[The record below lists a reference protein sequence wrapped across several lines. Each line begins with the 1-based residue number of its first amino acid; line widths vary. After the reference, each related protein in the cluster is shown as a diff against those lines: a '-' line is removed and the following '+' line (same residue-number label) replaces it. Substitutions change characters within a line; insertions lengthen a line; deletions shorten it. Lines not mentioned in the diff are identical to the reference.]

1 MLFSVFER
9 LLLLSVLPKE
19 GDLTTIRIVRD
30 LKSAL
35 SFTESEHEVLKFRV
49 DPNTGGT
56 QWENQIEP
64 VEIPI
69 GPKAH
74 KLITD
79 ALGEL
84 DKAKKLSLEHLPV
97 YERFLE
103 AE

>member
-1 MLFSVFER
+1 MLLSVFER

-35 SFTESEHEVLKFRV
+35 SFTESEHAVLKFQV
-49 DPNTGGT
+49 DPATGGT
-56 QWENQIEP
+56 KWDNQIDP
-64 VEIPI
+64 VEIPV
-69 GPKAH
+69 GSKAH

-79 ALGEL
+79 ALDEL
-84 DKAKKLSLEHLPV
+84 NKAKKLSLEHLPV